1 MRNISKNPTAYICC
15 VRKKSIVNDKQIC
28 KNLKEVA
35 VVQRIAVLT
44 SGGDSP
50 GMNAAIRAVVRKAI
64 YHGLEVIGIKRGFS
78 GFIEADMGP
87 MSLSSVGDVIHRGG
101 TILRTARSEEFKTPD
116 GRAKAF
122 ANVQRFGIQGLVV
135 IGGEGSFKGAD
146 IFSSEYNLPVI
157 GVPGTID
164 NDIIGT
170 EYSIGF
176 DTATNTVVDAINKIR
191 DTATSHERTFILEV
205 MGRESGYI
213 ALMAGLAGGAGS
225 ILIPELRYGIDE
237 VCEKLIRGYKR
248 GKLHSIII
256 VAEGAGSGLDVG
268 KQISEIT
275 GLETKVTILGHL
287 QRGGTPTAFDR
298 ILASRM
304 GSKAVE
310 MLMAGYRKNIVGV
323 EADKIVA
330 NPLDVA
336 SKGKKPIDLEI
347 YDLANILSI

>member
-1 MRNISKNPTAYICC
+1 MM
-15 VRKKSIVNDKQIC
+15 
-28 KNLKEVA
+28 
-35 VVQRIAVLT
+35 QRIAVLT

-50 GMNAAIRAVVRKAI
+50 GMNAAIRAVVRKSI
-64 YHGLEVIGIKRGFS
+64 YHGLEVIGIQRGYS

-87 MSLSSVGDVIHRGG
+87 MNLGSVADIVHRGG
-101 TILRTARSEEFKTPD
+101 TVLRTARSEEFKTPE

-135 IGGEGSFKGAD
+135 IGGDGSFKGAEV
-146 IFSSEYNLPVI
+146 FNREYNLPVI

-164 NDIIGT
+164 NDITST
-170 EYSIGF
+170 EFSIGF
-176 DTATNTVVDAINKIR
+176 DTAINTVVEAINKIR

-213 ALMAGLAGGAGS
+213 ALMAGLAGGAES
-225 ILIPELRYGIDE
+225 ILVPELRQSIDE
-237 VCEKLIRGYKR
+237 VCEKLKRGYKR

-256 VAEGAGSGLDVG
+256 VAEGAASGLDVA
-268 KQISEIT
+268 KQIREMT

-304 GSKAVE
+304 GAKAVE
-310 MLMAGYRKNIVGV
+310 LLMEGCCNHMVGMVAGKV
-323 EADKIVA
+323 VA
-330 NPLDVA
+330 SPLDA
-336 SKGKKPIDLEI
+336 AFQGKRPIDLEI
-347 YDLANILSI
+347 YNLANILSI

>member
-1 MRNISKNPTAYICC
+1 M
-15 VRKKSIVNDKQIC
+15 
-28 KNLKEVA
+28 KEVA
-35 VVQRIAVLT
+35 AVQRIAVLT

-64 YHGLEVIGIKRGFS
+64 FHGLEVIGIQRGFG

-87 MSLSSVGDVIHRGG
+87 MNLSSVADIIHRGG
-101 TILRTARSEEFKTPD
+101 TILRTARSEEFKTPE

-135 IGGEGSFKGAD
+135 IGGDGSFRGAD
-146 IFSSEYNLPVI
+146 IFNSEYNLPVV

-164 NDIIGT
+164 NDITGT

-176 DTATNTVVDAINKIR
+176 DTAINTVVEAINKIR

-213 ALMAGLAGGAGS
+213 ALMAGLAGGAES
-225 ILIPELRYGIDE
+225 ILIPELRHSMDE
-237 VCEKLIRGYKR
+237 VCEKLVRGYKR

-256 VAEGAGSGLDVG
+256 VAEGAASGLEVG
-268 KQISEIT
+268 RQIREKT

-304 GSKAVE
+304 GAKAVE
-310 MLMAGYRKNIVGV
+310 ILMDGCRKQMVGMVGGNIVAG
-323 EADKIVA
+323 
-330 NPLDVA
+330 PLDNA
-336 SKGKKPIDLEI
+336 FKGKRPIEMDI
-347 YDLANILSI
+347 FNLANILSI